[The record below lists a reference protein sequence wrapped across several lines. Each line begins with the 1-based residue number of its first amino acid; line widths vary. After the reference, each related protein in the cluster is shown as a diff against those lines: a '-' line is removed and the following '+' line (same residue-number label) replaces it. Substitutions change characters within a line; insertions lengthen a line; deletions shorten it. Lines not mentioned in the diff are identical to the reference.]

1 MATLLSELEIPVDKQ
16 TPYYDLIFPF
26 DNPAELLM
34 YSRLKWGDEL
44 LMPVYNYDDDNS
56 NIQKITRLH
65 EMCVWTSSIIVP
77 QFKNRFEIFTLGL
90 NQMLSNYSMNSST
103 SGEESGSGSLSK
115 TGGESFTHGESVAT
129 TQSGSTVTTYRTSTG
144 ENASPRFDRE
154 VEVSDSDPTVTHSG
168 TDYKKYKDSEGN
180 PYTES
185 KSSSSEKTST
195 TTTSGYKLSSLPDEY
210 KKIINMQSKNIFD
223 DWLYTIISA
232 ISSGIYR

>member
-26 DNPAELLM
+26 DNPTELLM

-44 LMPVYNYDDDNS
+44 LMPLYNFDDDNS

-90 NQMLSNYSMNSST
+90 NQMLSNYHMESST
-103 SGEESGSGSLSK
+103 SGEETGSGSLSK

-129 TQSGSTVTTYRTSTG
+129 TQSGNTVTTYRTSTG
-144 ENASPRFDRE
+144 ESASPRFDRE

-195 TTTSGYKLSSLPDEY
+195 TTTTGYKLSSLPDEY